1 MAWGTREGSRASLL
15 SPGSCQR
22 AMMRSAQPQ
31 ANPCLPSHTGIHN
44 LLEARQDTTPRD
56 TLDTHTRKREVKGI
70 QMTMKAV
77 VMVMVATTVYCTLN
91 FVLSAAF

>member
-1 MAWGTREGSRASLL
+1 
-15 SPGSCQR
+15 
-22 AMMRSAQPQ
+22 MRSAQPQ
-31 ANPCLPSHTGIHN
+31 GNPCLPSHTGIHN
-44 LLEARQDTTPRD
+44 LLEARQDTTPGN

-70 QMTMKAV
+70 QMTMKVV